1 MSTSREKGESG
12 PHQGGAR
19 AQASAARGRSLFPEV
34 QTPKEQDWEHTQQ
47 ASVLAD
53 VAQAFKS
60 DVGMSDGEGD
70 RVTLFSLATQ
80 LSPSGQADAKTL
92 TVLLQEQLDA
102 INEEIWLIEEEKENT
117 EQRAE
122 ETESREGR
130 GSLGSLRRFKS
141 VSSLNLL
148 PTSSHAGSCPPLPKA
163 RRRQQSLAQ
172 EGDQLGIMTL
182 GDTRSSLSEDQGVL
196 YGNHCER
203 MTLELPLPALR
214 EEVGDDKTAI
224 KCETS
229 TPASPQSLRLSRLH
243 TGALHTA
250 THEDLRDAH
259 KLTPVGAFFL
269 ILVEVCPARGTF
281 LTVTALCLS
290 ARQALR
296 TTPGTTP
303 AAAPAG
309 RTRCTKPQRKRASIK
324 SSISCLFRKKEKG
337 QLNTPTRRH

>member
-1 MSTSREKGESG
+1 MSCQRQGRRRPLPVPG
-12 PHQGGAR
+12 GHLVRHLPPHT
-19 AQASAARGRSLFPEV
+19 V
-34 QTPKEQDWEHTQQ
+34 
-47 ASVLAD
+47 VL
-53 VAQAFKS
+53 
-60 DVGMSDGEGD
+60 
-70 RVTLFSLATQ
+70 R
-80 LSPSGQADAKTL
+80 
-92 TVLLQEQLDA
+92 
-102 INEEIWLIEEEKENT
+102 LIEEEKENT

-148 PTSSHAGSCPPLPKA
+148 PTSLHAGSCPPLPKP
-163 RRRQQSLAQ
+163 RRRWHSPAQ

-203 MTLELPLPALR
+203 MTLELRLPAIR
-214 EEVGDDKTAI
+214 EEVGDDKTTI

-229 TPASPQSLRLSRLH
+229 TPALPLSLRLGRLH
-243 TGALHTA
+243 TGALRTA

-269 ILVEVCPARGTF
+269 ILVEVCPARGMF
-281 LTVTALCLS
+281 LTVMALCLS

-337 QLNTPTRRH
+337 RPEHPNKEALGPGGCFTVQREEGLQASPFCVSPVVPTRLQSLTLGVLLGAGAEEGSVFSMGLR